1 MTLFCVINDILKQFL
16 PSTAIDKPN
25 ADLQKKSS
33 GTCLSTSI
41 FFERA
46 QKSRWRVTTKAELV
60 TAVRAFGDVYSS
72 KTNIKSSRC
81 QGAWFTDYAR
91 IACLLLETNLKN
103 WSIEFPFPNDFPL
116 QEILHDVSN
125 RIQIYFQM
133 LFCDFFCY
141 RPRDFPYHFRKE
153 AKKLLKRKHRAWVWR
168 VIEL

>member
-41 FFERA
+41 FCERA

-72 KTNIKSSRC
+72 KTNIKMSGGLIYWLCTNCVPSFGDQFEELKYRISLSQRFSS
-81 QGAWFTDYAR
+81 AR
-91 IACLLLETNLKN
+91 NPPWRKQPNPNLFSDVVLRLFFAIA
-103 WSIEFPFPNDFPL
+103 P
-116 QEILHDVSN
+116 EISL
-125 RIQIYFQM
+125 ITF
-133 LFCDFFCY
+133 
-141 RPRDFPYHFRKE
+141 E
-153 AKKLLKRKHRAWVWR
+153 KRQKSC
-168 VIEL
+168 